1 MNSAL
6 AADARAL
13 DRNSGRPLWRHAIR
27 CLLLWAPALL
37 LAVAMAGR
45 PALAQQSVCG
55 DAITQSDIN
64 RCVGQ
69 HLDASQRTLTSL
81 LQTLDSSLTRDR
93 ATQLARVQRAWISYR
108 DQQCEWDGRQFEG
121 GSMQAMEVAGC
132 RWRLTEARIV
142 QLRPWVCDGQRA
154 DCPAA
159 RPFAVST
166 DSLRTP

>member
-1 MNSAL
+1 L
-6 AADARAL
+6 
-13 DRNSGRPLWRHAIR
+13 P
-27 CLLLWAPALL
+27 LWAPALL
-37 LAVAMAGR
+37 LTVAASR
-45 PALAQQSVCG
+45 PAPAQQSVCG
-55 DAITQSDIN
+55 DAITQFDIN

-69 HLDASQRTLTSL
+69 HLDASQRMLTRL
-81 LQTLDSSLTRDR
+81 LQSLDSSLTRDR
-93 ATQLARVQRAWISYR
+93 AAQLTRVQRAWISYR

-159 RPFAVST
+159 RRFAVSR